1 MESEKKDRIID
12 LAGTLATRAED
23 FDQVLILARKKDGT
37 GYSADNGLQVH
48 EAIFLCETFK
58 HWVIACVNGMVA
70 PREER

>member
-1 MESEKKDRIID
+1 MESEKAAQVID

-37 GYSADNGLQVH
+37 GYSADNGLQVDQ
-48 EAIFLCETFK
+48 AIFLCETFK

-70 PREER
+70 PGDER